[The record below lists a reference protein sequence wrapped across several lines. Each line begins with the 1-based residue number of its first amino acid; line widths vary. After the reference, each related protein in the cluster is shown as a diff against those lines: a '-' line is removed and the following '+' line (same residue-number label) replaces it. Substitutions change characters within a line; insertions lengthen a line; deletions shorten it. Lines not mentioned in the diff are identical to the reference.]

1 MNKKIAIYCGNV
13 STYHSPIFKK
23 LSLTKNL
30 DINVMYGSDEAFR
43 PFYNK
48 EFNHVLHFDK
58 KIVENYNHTF
68 FYNFLENDSRRGF
81 FCRINPGM
89 FFHILFTKYDYVIIF
104 GYDTL
109 SSWFVYI
116 ASLLTRKK
124 IIWRGEAI
132 ERKNRRIIKLL
143 KKIILPLYFYPIYKI
158 CYSCKKNYNYLSKY
172 SHNKKKFIFFPSAV
186 DNEYYQNQFLKN
198 KNNKIEIFN
207 YFKINKEKFKM
218 LVVGRLTKRKNV
230 IQIIK
235 ALKLLEHN
243 NIQILI
249 VGDGPERKNI
259 EKFISKNNI
268 DGKVLGFLQQKDIS
282 KVFTVS
288 DFLCIFSNYDASPKV
303 INEVMNF
310 AKPIIARDTI
320 GTAGDLV
327 IHNYNGYI
335 VNGTE
340 DLINSLKIIQNKKIL
355 TELGNHSL
363 ELINNKFN
371 IDTIEKNISKVCK

>member
-1 MNKKIAIYCGNV
+1 MKKKIAIYCGNV
-13 STYHSPIFKK
+13 STYHTPIFKK
-23 LSLTKNL
+23 LSQNQNL
-30 DINVMYGSDEAFR
+30 DINVMFGSDEAFR
-43 PFYNK
+43 PFFNK
-48 EFNHVLHFDK
+48 EFNHILHFDK
-58 KIVENYNHTF
+58 KIVEGFKHTF

-109 SSWFVYI
+109 SSWLVFI

-132 ERKNRRIIKLL
+132 DRKNRPLTKLL
-143 KKIILPLYFYPIYKI
+143 KKIVLPLYFYPVYKI
-158 CYSCKKNYNYLSKY
+158 CFSCEKNYKYLSNY
-172 SHNKKKFIFFPSAV
+172 SFDKKKFIFFPSAV
-186 DNEYYQNQFLKN
+186 DNQYYQNQFLKN
-198 KNNKIEIFN
+198 
-207 YFKINKEKFKM
+207 INKKIQILKDLRINENKFIM

-230 IQIIK
+230 VQIIET
-235 ALKLLEHN
+235 LKLLKNN

-249 VGDGPERKNI
+249 IGDGPEKNNI
-259 EKFISKNNI
+259 KNSIYKNNI
-268 DGKVLGFLQQKDIS
+268 DGKLLGYLKQEEIS
-282 KVFTVS
+282 RVFTIC

-310 AKPIIARDTI
+310 GKPIIARNTI

-335 VNGTE
+335 VNNSQ
-340 DLINSLKIIQNKKIL
+340 DLLNSLNIIQNKELLK
-355 TELGNHSL
+355 ELGNNSL

-371 IDTIEKNISKVCK
+371 IETIEENISKVCK